1 MKLTKLAAAMVLAVA
16 AAGTQVAFADGPDE
30 RALWEM
36 LIKSSMMRQGKI
48 TKSEFMKYMG
58 ERFVFKIDD
67 FDSGHG
73 LQQIQH
79 GLDPTRN

>member
-16 AAGTQVAFADGPDE
+16 AAGTQVALADGPDE

-58 ERFVFKIDD
+58 ERFDAMDK
-67 FDSGHG
+67 GRTG
-73 LQQIQH
+73 TLTAKQIEH

>member
-1 MKLTKLAAAMVLAVA
+1 MKLTKLAAALALA
-16 AAGTQVAFADGPDE
+16 IAAGNLQPAFADGPDE

-58 ERFVFKIDD
+58 ERFDAMDKGRTGILTVK
-67 FDSGHG
+67 
-73 LQQIQH
+73 QIEH